1 VYLKELCDYKKQMD
15 QIKFKNKV
23 KIEKMT
29 KEYNEERK

>member
-1 VYLKELCDYKKQMD
+1 ME

-29 KEYNEERK
+29 KEYNEERKNFE